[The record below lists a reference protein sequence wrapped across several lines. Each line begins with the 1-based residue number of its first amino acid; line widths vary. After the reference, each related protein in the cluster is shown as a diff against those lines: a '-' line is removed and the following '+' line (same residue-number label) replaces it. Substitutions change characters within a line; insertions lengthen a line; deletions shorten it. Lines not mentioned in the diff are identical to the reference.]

1 MPDTNSSKKIAIIT
15 GSTRA
20 VRIGPSVTK
29 FVTSVFESN
38 PSTKFEFSTVDIASF
53 NLPVFDEAVVP
64 ASVPFAAQFAHS
76 HSIAWSAEIAKYD
89 GYVLITACYN
99 QGPPGGIKNAID
111 YLYNEIKGKPFLIIS
126 YGMEGG
132 EKASDS
138 LAVSLK
144 SMHTV
149 VMETRPMLSLAKNE
163 PFEFGMP
170 LDLRLAAT
178 GKLGDDTLKA
188 WEEKKKEILK
198 GFGELKQFLEKGG
211 EVKAAESVTGT
222 A

>member
-1 MPDTNSSKKIAIIT
+1 KKIAIIT

-20 VRIGPSVTK
+20 VRIGPSITK
-29 FVTSVFESN
+29 FVHSVLEAHLSTSKTTNIELSI
-38 PSTKFEFSTVDIASF
+38 VDIATF

-64 ASVPFAAQFAHS
+64 ASVPFAARNIS
-76 HSIAWSAEIAKYD
+76 WSTEISKYSA
-89 GYVLITACYN
+89 YILITACYN

-132 EKASDS
+132 EKASES

-149 VMETRPMLSLAKNE
+149 VMETRPMLSLVRNE
-163 PFEFGMP
+163 SIEFGLP
-170 LDLRLAAT
+170 LDLRLAAGGT
-178 GKLGDDTLKA
+178 LGEESLRR
-188 WEEKKKEILK
+188 WEGEKKEEVLK
-198 GFGELKQFLEKGG
+198 G
-211 EVKAAESVTGT
+211 
-222 A
+222 

>member
-1 MPDTNSSKKIAIIT
+1 MADTANLNTLASIKKIAIIT

-29 FVTSVFESN
+29 FVTSVLESDL
-38 PSTKFEFSTVDIASF
+38 SSQYTLSTVDIASF

-64 ASVPFAAQFAHS
+64 ASVPFAAQFAHA

-89 GYVLITACYN
+89 AYVLVTACYN
-99 QGPPGGIKNAID
+99 QGPPGGVKNAID

-149 VMETRPMLSLAKNE
+149 VVETRPMLTLARSE
-163 PFEFGMP
+163 PIEFGMP
-170 LDLRLAAT
+170 LDLRLAAGGT
-178 GKLGDDTLKA
+178 LGEQSLKDFEGKKG
-188 WEEKKKEILK
+188 EILK
-198 GFGELKQFLEKGG
+198 GFGELKEFLEKAP
-211 EVKAAESVTGT
+211 EAKAA
-222 A
+222 

>member
-1 MPDTNSSKKIAIIT
+1 MAALDKIAIIT

-29 FVTSVFESN
+29 FVTSVLKSDI
-38 PSTKFEFSTVDIASF
+38 SSKFEFSIVDIASF

-64 ASVPFAAQFAHS
+64 ASVPFAAQFAHA
-76 HSIAWSAEIAKYD
+76 HSIAWSAEISKYA
-89 GYVLITACYN
+89 GYILITACYN
-99 QGPPGGIKNAID
+99 QGPPGGVKNAVD

-149 VMETRPMLSLAKNE
+149 VMETRPMLSLARNE

-170 LDLRLAAT
+170 FDLRLAAT
-178 GKLGDDTLKA
+178 GKLGEDTLKA
-188 WEEKKKEILK
+188 WEEKKGEILK
-198 GFGELKQFLEKGG
+198 GFGELKDFLGKEP
-211 EVKAAESVTGT
+211 EVKAVSGV
-222 A
+222 